1 MKVIKIGRIIGIRE
15 GLLKGL
21 KLCLIVRVDKF
32 FMLNGYGYM
41 IFYRCFLVKDD
52 I

>member
-1 MKVIKIGRIIGIRE
+1 MKVIKIGRMIGIRE

-21 KLCLIVRVDKF
+21 ILCLIVRVDKF
-32 FMLNGYGYM
+32 FMLKGYM
-41 IFYRCFLVKDD
+41 VFYRCFLVKND

>member
-1 MKVIKIGRIIGIRE
+1 MKVIKIGRMIGIRE
-15 GLLKGL
+15 GLFKGL
-21 KLCLIVRVDKF
+21 ILCLIVRVDKF
-32 FMLNGYGYM
+32 FMLNGYM

>member
-1 MKVIKIGRIIGIRE
+1 MKVIKIGRMIGIRE
-15 GLLKGL
+15 GLFKGL
-21 KLCLIVRVDKF
+21 ILCLIVRGDKF
-32 FMLNGYGYM
+32 FMLNGYM